1 MAPDETAAA
10 PIDQLVATRDRF
22 LAFVRARVADPQ
34 LAEDIVQDALLRAVR
49 SLDELRDD
57 ERIVPWF
64 YRILRN
70 GIVDAYRRRSVREGR
85 TVSLADELDL
95 PEEASGAASLA
106 LCECFRPLIRGLK
119 PDYGELI
126 ESELAE
132 EPTAAAAQRLA
143 ITPNN
148 LKVRRHRARRA
159 LRRRLEETCRV
170 CAEHGCL
177 DCTCPAAP
185 TTEART
191 AGSEV

>member
-1 MAPDETAAA
+1 MAAEAPTEA
-10 PIDQLVATRDRF
+10 PIEQLVAARDRF
-22 LAFVRARVADPQ
+22 IAFVRARVADPQ

-49 SLDELRDD
+49 SIDEVRDD

-85 TVSLADELDL
+85 TVSLGNELDL
-95 PEEASGAASLA
+95 PDEPSDADSIA
-106 LCECFRPLIRGLK
+106 LCECFRPLIPSLK
-119 PDYGELI
+119 PEYGELI

-159 LRRRLEETCRV
+159 LRRRIEETCRV